1 MILRLAKKAF
11 GSTAD
16 RKLIRYRR
24 KAEQILA
31 LASEHHTLSSAT
43 LQDRARRLRERA
55 MAGAFLDDLA
65 IPVFALVREAARRTL
80 GQEHVPEQI
89 VAGLALK
96 DGCIV
101 EMKTGEGKT
110 LAATQVC
117 ALHAMS
123 GGGVHVATP
132 NQYLSGRDA
141 RWMRP
146 IYEALG
152 LNVGLVTEQM
162 HDDDRRNAYAC
173 DITYGVATELGFDYL
188 RDNTKFS
195 LAETVQRGHAFALID
210 EADSILID
218 EALMPLALYG
228 PLGDQTGFY
237 RVIDSIV
244 STLQLDHYEIDDRR
258 RVVLTEKGYDAI
270 EDGLRRVG
278 LLKAQVS
285 LQNSEAV
292 SLLHH
297 VTQALRAHTI
307 LSRDRDYIVQDDSI
321 VLIDKFSGRMMPGR
335 RYDDGLHQALE
346 AKEGCIIG
354 EETRTVASIT
364 LQSYFRLYDNL
375 AGMTG
380 TAIGD
385 GEEYRQVYGLDVVIV
400 PTHRPLIRRDDARFH
415 PTRDAKLMAILDEVE
430 RAKANCQPV
439 LIGVTSIE
447 NSDAL
452 VAFLEA
458 HGWIQNGDPSQ
469 KAFAVLNAKNHEK
482 EAQIISL
489 AGLPGAVTIV
499 TMMAG
504 RGTDIRLG
512 GAECDP
518 QLRDRVVAAGGLLV
532 IGTEHHEHRR
542 LDAQLRGRAG
552 RQGDPGRSVFHASLE
567 DDLLKNAQ
575 GVLVVCPTGS
585 WDPAAARDRVMAAQR
600 RIETRNFNSRL
611 NLLRF
616 EEVIEKQ
623 RDLLYRQR
631 KAIRDEPEPLA
642 IVNGLRDNSID
653 DLIGLFAP
661 ASGKWDIASLDAMIR
676 SILTL
681 AVPISAPS
689 HNQVADSR
697 ILRERISTMADS
709 WMQAKIESIGRVTI
723 NNVLR
728 RILMAMLDELWV
740 EQLERLEHLKRMIA
754 DRRLPLD
761 KQFIEFH
768 MEAFTLFQMMTR
780 EFRHEVTAHA
790 MRLGKV

>member
-1 MILRLAKKAF
+1 MDQPRPKIPLNDRALDKFTVVFAAAPNGEIAVRPAGVALVVEDDWLLRQNLVDDL
-11 GSTAD
+11 TAEGWTV
-16 RKLIRYRR
+16 LE
-24 KAEQILA
+24 AESGESA
-31 LASEHHTLSSAT
+31 LA
-43 LQDRARRLRERA
+43 
-55 MAGAFLDDLA
+55 
-65 IPVFALVREAARRTL
+65 
-80 GQEHVPEQI
+80 
-89 VAGLALK
+89 
-96 DGCIV
+96 
-101 EMKTGEGKT
+101 
-110 LAATQVC
+110 
-117 ALHAMS
+117 AMS
-123 GGGVHVATP
+123 E
-132 NQYLSGRDA
+132 D
-141 RWMRP
+141 
-146 IYEALG
+146 LG
-152 LNVGLVTEQM
+152 
-162 HDDDRRNAYAC
+162 
-173 DITYGVATELGFDYL
+173 I
-188 RDNTKFS
+188 
-195 LAETVQRGHAFALID
+195 
-210 EADSILID
+210 
-218 EALMPLALYG
+218 
-228 PLGDQTGFY
+228 
-237 RVIDSIV
+237 
-244 STLQLDHYEIDDRR
+244 
-258 RVVLTEKGYDAI
+258 
-270 EDGLRRVG
+270 G
-278 LLKAQVS
+278 LLV
-285 LQNSEAV
+285 
-292 SLLHH
+292 
-297 VTQALRAHTI
+297 
-307 LSRDRDYIVQDDSI
+307 
-321 VLIDKFSGRMMPGR
+321 
-335 RYDDGLHQALE
+335 
-346 AKEGCIIG
+346 
-354 EETRTVASIT
+354 
-364 LQSYFRLYDNL
+364 
-375 AGMTG
+375 
-380 TAIGD
+380 
-385 GEEYRQVYGLDVVIV
+385 
-400 PTHRPLIRRDDARFH
+400 
-415 PTRDAKLMAILDEVE
+415 
-430 RAKANCQPV
+430 
-439 LIGVTSIE
+439 
-447 NSDAL
+447 
-452 VAFLEA
+452 
-458 HGWIQNGDPSQ
+458 
-469 KAFAVLNAKNHEK
+469 
-482 EAQIISL
+482 
-489 AGLPGAVTIV
+489 
-499 TMMAG
+499 
-504 RGTDIRLG
+504 TDIRLG

-642 IVNGLRDNSID
+642 IVNGLRDDSID

>member
-1 MILRLAKKAF
+1 MLL
-11 GSTAD
+11 
-16 RKLIRYRR
+16 
-24 KAEQILA
+24 
-31 LASEHHTLSSAT
+31 
-43 LQDRARRLRERA
+43 DRAQRLRERTI
-55 MAGAFLDDLA
+55 AGADPDDLA
-65 IPVFALVREAARRTL
+65 IPLFALVREAARRTL

-96 DGCIV
+96 DGYIV

-110 LAATQVC
+110 LAATLVC
-117 ALHAMS
+117 AFRGLS
-123 GGGVHVATP
+123 GGGVHVAIP
-132 NQYLSGRDA
+132 NEYLAGRDVD
-141 RWMRP
+141 WMRP
-146 IYEALG
+146 VYEALG
-152 LNVGLVTEQM
+152 FSVGLITEQM
-162 HDDDRRNAYAC
+162 DDDGRRTAYAC
-173 DITYGVATELGFDYL
+173 DITYGVATEFGFDYL

-195 LAETVQRGHAFALID
+195 QAETVQRGHAFALID
-210 EADSILID
+210 EANSVLID
-218 EALMPLALYG
+218 QAVMPLALYG

-278 LLKAQVS
+278 LLEAQVS
-285 LQNSEAV
+285 LQDSEAV

-297 VTQALRAHTI
+297 ITQALRAHTV
-307 LSRDRDYIVQDDSI
+307 LSRDRDYIVQDGSI
-321 VLIDKFSGRMMPGR
+321 VLIDKISGRIMPGR

-364 LQSYFRLYDNL
+364 LQSYFRMYDNL

-385 GEEYRQVYGLDVVIV
+385 VEEYRQVYGLDVVAV
-400 PTHRPLIRRDDARFH
+400 PTHRPLIRRDDTHFH
-415 PTRDAKLMAILDEVE
+415 PTREAKLVAILDEVE

-458 HGWIQNGDPSQ
+458 HGWIRNGDPSQ

-489 AGLPGAVTIV
+489 AGVPGAVTIV
-499 TMMAG
+499 TMLAG

-512 GAECDP
+512 GAEHEP

-532 IGTEHHEHRR
+532 IGTDHHEHRR

-567 DDLLKNAQ
+567 DDLLHNARA
-575 GVLVVCPTGS
+575 VLAARPIDAR
-585 WDPAAARDRVMAAQR
+585 DPAPGRDLVPAAQR

-611 NLLRF
+611 SLLRF
-616 EEVIEKQ
+616 EEAIQKQ
-623 RDLLYRQR
+623 RDLIYRQR
-631 KAIRDEPEPLA
+631 RIIRDEPEALA
-642 IVNGLRDNSID
+642 IVNGLRDDTID
-653 DLIGLFAP
+653 DLVGLFAP
-661 ASGKWDIASLDAMIR
+661 ASGDWDTARLDAMVR

-681 AVPISAPS
+681 AVPIDLPS
-689 HNQVADSR
+689 NNQAADSA
-697 ILRERISTMADS
+697 LMRERISTMADN
-709 WMQAKIESIGRVTI
+709 WMQGKIELIGRMTI

-740 EQLERLEHLKRMIA
+740 EQLERLEHLKRVIA

-761 KQFIEFH
+761 RQFIEFH
-768 MEAFTLFQMMTR
+768 MEAFTLFQTMTK

-790 MRLGKV
+790 MRLGKDKRFPMPRRERWACPE